1 MPFPFF
7 ELSVFEFP
15 LPEEFVDVALGLE
28 PSAGVLAETEAELAG
43 EGFALDPDPDDEPVE
58 PAAGLPSAVTVN

>member
-1 MPFPFF
+1 M
-7 ELSVFEFP
+7 
-15 LPEEFVDVALGLE
+15 PEEFVDVALGLE